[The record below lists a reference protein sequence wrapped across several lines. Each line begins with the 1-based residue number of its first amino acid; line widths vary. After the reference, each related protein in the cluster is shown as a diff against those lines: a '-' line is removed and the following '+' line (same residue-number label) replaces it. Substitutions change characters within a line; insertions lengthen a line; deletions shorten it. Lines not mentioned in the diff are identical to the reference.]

1 MLTYQVPAAILGPLC
16 PAGVCLDLH
25 HDTALVSVVGF
36 RFLNTRLFH
45 IPIPFHRNF
54 DEVNLRFYVRREMPD
69 GEIRRGV
76 CFVRELVPRRSIA
89 SIARR
94 AYQEPYIAV
103 AMRSTAPSELVN
115 SPGRISY
122 SWQWSGKWDHVAA
135 TAVGSPAEPADPLA
149 AFVTDHYWGY
159 TRQRRRQHN
168 RISRHSSPMAN
179 LARGISGTL
188 CQRRGVV
195 WPIVRRIS
203 EEAPRVGDR
212 RRRLACHSPSAAAN
226 RPLKPHLNKSANPP
240 APASAAPAA
249 QTSAWNSASL
259 PLFPLREVCRR

>member
-159 TRQRRRQHN
+159 TRQRDGSTIEYRVIHRPW
-168 RISRHSSPMAN
+168 RIWHAESPELCAN
-179 LARGISGTL
+179 VEESYGPSFVEYLKKPPVSA
-188 CQRRGVV
+188 
-195 WPIVRRIS
+195 IVAEGSPVTVHRPRRID
-203 EEAPRVGDR
+203 P
-212 RRRLACHSPSAAAN
+212 
-226 RPLKPHLNKSANPP
+226 
-240 APASAAPAA
+240 
-249 QTSAWNSASL
+249 
-259 PLFPLREVCRR
+259 